1 MLIVESQI
9 SSQEDEQL
17 FTENSRS
24 SNVDEFEWSDG
35 LTPPLKNVRKRR
47 FRKRISAKVK
57 KVFGYIRK
65 PFWIE
70 YNLCYG
76 MRDRLTLHSTNKKNL
91 RLQFKENSK
100 KRMFTFKIL
109 NSK

>member
-24 SNVDEFEWSDG
+24 SNVDEFEWPDG

-57 KVFGYIRK
+57 KEFFFFKLLPFVDR
-65 PFWIE
+65 PFW
-70 YNLCYG
+70 
-76 MRDRLTLHSTNKKNL
+76 
-91 RLQFKENSK
+91 
-100 KRMFTFKIL
+100 
-109 NSK
+109 